1 MICKRVIAY
10 TKLDSEPGYKMQRL
24 LPEHWPP
31 EGRIAFKD
39 VALTYYPGGSRVLK
53 KINLSTKGG
62 AKIGIAGR
70 TSAGKSSF
78 IAALMRM
85 PSADGDITIND
96 IPVKEVNIQETR
108 QCISLLGQNPVLLR
122 YF

>member
-1 MICKRVIAY
+1 MATTRKDHI
-10 TKLDSEPGYKMQRL
+10 QRCIIDIL
-24 LPEHWPP
+24 SW
-31 EGRIAFKD
+31 
-39 VALTYYPGGSRVLK
+39 GSRVLK
-53 KINLSTKGG
+53 KINLNTKGG

-78 IAALMRM
+78 IAAVMRM

-108 QCISLLGQNPVLLR
+108 QCISLLGKNPVLLGD
-122 YF
+122 F

>member
-1 MICKRVIAY
+1 MTPSLG
-10 TKLDSEPGYKMQRL
+10 TKCNDFFPNIGQ
-24 LPEHWPP
+24 WPP
-31 EGRIAFKD
+31 QGRITFKD
-39 VALTYYPGGSRVLK
+39 VSLTYYPGGSRVLK
-53 KINLSTKGG
+53 KINLNTKGG

-85 PSADGDITIND
+85 PSADRDITIND

-108 QCISLLGQNPVLLR
+108 QCISVLGQNPVLLGD
-122 YF
+122 F

>member
-1 MICKRVIAY
+1 M
-10 TKLDSEPGYKMQRL
+10 
-24 LPEHWPP
+24 
-31 EGRIAFKD
+31 
-39 VALTYYPGGSRVLK
+39 TYYPGGSRVLK

-85 PSADGDITIND
+85 PSADRDITIND

-108 QCISLLGQNPVLLR
+108 QCISVLDQNPVLLGEKKGFFEKKSGWPKSFSR
-122 YF
+122 CGPMASVRGRAAERFGRKSRGTA

>member
-24 LPEHWPP
+24 LPKHWPP

-39 VALTYYPGGSRVLK
+39 VSLTYYPGGSRVLK

-108 QCISLLGQNPVLLR
+108 QCISLLGQNPVLLG

>member
-1 MICKRVIAY
+1 MYHWHTILGISS
-10 TKLDSEPGYKMQRL
+10 TKE
-24 LPEHWPP
+24 
-31 EGRIAFKD
+31 
-39 VALTYYPGGSRVLK
+39 
-53 KINLSTKGG
+53 INLNTKGG

-78 IAALMRM
+78 IAAVMRM

-122 YF
+122 YFWEEIWMA